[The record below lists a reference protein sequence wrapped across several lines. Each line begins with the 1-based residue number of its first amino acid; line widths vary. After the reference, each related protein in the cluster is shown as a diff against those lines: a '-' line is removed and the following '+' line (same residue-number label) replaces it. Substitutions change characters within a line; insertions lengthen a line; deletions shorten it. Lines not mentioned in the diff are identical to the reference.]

1 MQRDSLNAHCLS
13 GLLLISLRIKQQA
26 WPLSECENAPCVIDE
41 FSAAGVKMFGHPD
54 TFLLTFHV
62 LRLRDSGAQTQGEG
76 EEKQSHLFS
85 LSENSSH
92 FQGYGD
98 GVKEKKKKISRR
110 DGEKKRKVLPSLRA
124 RRTAECAPG
133 LLFGVR
139 PLW

>member
-1 MQRDSLNAHCLS
+1 
-13 GLLLISLRIKQQA
+13 
-26 WPLSECENAPCVIDE
+26 
-41 FSAAGVKMFGHPD
+41 MFGRPD
-54 TFLLTFHV
+54 TLPLTFPV

-85 LSENSSH
+85 LSVNSSH

-98 GVKEKKKKISRR
+98 GVKEKKEKKYR
-110 DGEKKRKVLPSLRA
+110 GAMEKKKRKVLPSLRA